1 MIFLFDK
8 TDQLGVNT
16 IRTLSIEAVQK
27 ANSGHPGLPMGA
39 APMAYA
45 LWTKH
50 LKVNPTTSRNWVDRD
65 RFVLSAGHGS
75 AMLYSLLHLS
85 GYNVTIDDL
94 KNFRQ
99 WDSKTPGHPEVHH
112 TDGVEATT
120 GPLGQGIAMAVGM
133 AMAEA
138 HLAATYNRDSFP
150 IMDHYTYAICG
161 DGDLMEGVS
170 QEASSMAGHMKLG
183 KLIVLY
189 DSNDISLDGPTSKAF
204 TENVGAR
211 YEAYG
216 WQHILVK
223 DGNDLDEIEAAIEAA
238 KAETDKPTLIEVKTV
253 IGYGAPKEGTSSVHG
268 APIGEEGITAAKAV
282 YGWEYPDFT
291 VPEEVAARF
300 KETMIDEGQKAEAAW
315 NEMFK
320 NYEHA
325 HPELAKQFKEAFAN
339 QLPEGWE
346 QELPKYE
353 LGTSAASRVTS
364 KETIQAISKVVP
376 SFWGGSADLSAS
388 NNTMVAAEKDFE
400 PGQYEGRNIWF
411 GVREFA
417 MAAAMNGIQL
427 HGGSHVYGGTFLVF
441 TDYLRPAIR
450 LAALQKVPVTYV
462 LTHDSVAVGEDGP
475 THEPIEQLASVRCIP
490 NVHVIRPADG
500 NETVAAWKIAMNS
513 TETPT
518 ILVLSRQNLP
528 VLEGTLEHASDS
540 VQKGAYVLSPQKGE
554 QPAGILIATGS
565 EVNLA
570 VEAQAKLAEEGID
583 VSVVSMPS
591 FDLFEKQ
598 SAEYK
603 ESVLPKAVTKRVA
616 IEAAASFGWERY
628 VGTEGKT
635 ITIDHFGASA
645 PGGLVLEKFGFTPEN
660 VVNTYKSL

>member
-1 MIFLFDK
+1 MFDK

-211 YEAYG
+211 YDAYG

-300 KETMIDEGQKAEAAW
+300 KETMIDEGQKAEEAW

-427 HGGSHVYGGTFLVF
+427 HGGSHVYGGTFFVF

-500 NETVAAWKIAMNS
+500 NETVAAWKIAMTS

>member
-300 KETMIDEGQKAEAAW
+300 KETMIGEGQKAEEAW

-427 HGGSHVYGGTFLVF
+427 HGGSHVYGGTFFVF

-500 NETVAAWKIAMNS
+500 NETVAAWRIAMTS

-518 ILVLSRQNLP
+518 ILVISRQNLP

>member
-300 KETMIDEGQKAEAAW
+300 KETMIGEGQKAEEAW

-320 NYEHA
+320 NYEHR

-427 HGGSHVYGGTFLVF
+427 HGGSHVYGGTFFVF

-500 NETVAAWKIAMNS
+500 NETVAAWRIAMTS

>member
-1 MIFLFDK
+1 MFDK

-300 KETMIDEGQKAEAAW
+300 KETMIDEGQKAEEAW

-427 HGGSHVYGGTFLVF
+427 HGGSHVYGGTFFVF

-500 NETVAAWKIAMNS
+500 NETVAAWRIAMTS

-616 IEAAASFGWERY
+616 IEAAASF
-628 VGTEGKT
+628 
-635 ITIDHFGASA
+635 
-645 PGGLVLEKFGFTPEN
+645 
-660 VVNTYKSL
+660 

>member
-1 MIFLFDK
+1 MFDK

-427 HGGSHVYGGTFLVF
+427 HGGSHVYGGTFFVF

-475 THEPIEQLASVRCIP
+475 THEPIVQLASVRCIP

-500 NETVAAWKIAMNS
+500 NETVAAWRIAMTS